1 MVTITYERASGLA
14 PTRLEIKGHALYGE
28 PGQDV
33 LCSALSILMH
43 TAAKTVEEMQEKGWL
58 MEDPTLELSVGQGV
72 VELIPSPKYSVL
84 ATEKMDTVVTG
95 LRLLEAYYPKYV
107 KMAKAEAFAVA
118 VKSEK

>member
-1 MVTITYERASGLA
+1 MVTITYQKGSGMS

-28 PGQDV
+28 TGQDV

-58 MEDPTLELSVGQGV
+58 MEEPTLELSVGQGV

-84 ATEKMDTVVTG
+84 ATEKRDTIFTG
-95 LRLLEAYYPKYV
+95 LKLLERYYPKYV
-107 KMAKAEAFAVA
+107 TIAFPLRGRGTACGG
-118 VKSEK
+118 